1 MFIAAFALRVY
12 RLDTQ
17 SLWWDELFS
26 IAIGQQPF
34 PDWLLLVLD
43 NRGNPPGIYFL
54 EAGWTRIGVDA
65 FTVRFLSVCFGVL
78 AVALMYRVG
87 KLFGGARAGLI
98 ASALMVVSPHHL
110 WYSQEARMYAP
121 QIFFSL
127 AASYFFLCMLRH
139 PTWRVTLGYAL
150 ASVAV
155 IYFHYHPFFL
165 LAQIA
170 FLVLFRRTYRGV
182 LGYWLVGGGLVGLFY
197 APWFWAVFTT
207 GGLER
212 APMGWVPAAQWY
224 DPILTLYV
232 FWLGAT
238 NDPSALINWASF
250 VIALVIAGVGV
261 VSARRETNQS
271 AHARAKLVYLLLWL
285 VLPILMV
292 WSISLDLPI
301 PQKRSAYVDRYLS
314 PEFPAWIILVAL
326 GVTYAMKL
334 SWQKM
339 AIGAAIAAIPLVAS
353 LGNMYFDPFFARDNW
368 KGAAEFVRAEGNS
381 ARQVLI
387 VRETQQ
393 LPILYYGL
401 GEMPMEVMRLAPGES
416 ESVWVDLLVQ
426 HNPEAQRFWLFSGTI
441 TSNVHR
447 FGATPAHQSINARQ
461 DILKQLLDARLM
473 IEREMLYQG
482 IWVTAYR
489 PPAGR

>member
-1 MFIAAFALRVY
+1 
-12 RLDTQ
+12 
-17 SLWWDELFS
+17 
-26 IAIGQQPF
+26 
-34 PDWLLLVLD
+34 
-43 NRGNPPGIYFL
+43 
-54 EAGWTRIGVDA
+54 
-65 FTVRFLSVCFGVL
+65 
-78 AVALMYRVG
+78 
-87 KLFGGARAGLI
+87 
-98 ASALMVVSPHHL
+98 
-110 WYSQEARMYAP
+110 
-121 QIFFSL
+121 
-127 AASYFFLCMLRH
+127 
-139 PTWRVTLGYAL
+139 
-150 ASVAV
+150 
-155 IYFHYHPFFL
+155 
-165 LAQIA
+165 
-170 FLVLFRRTYRGV
+170 
-182 LGYWLVGGGLVGLFY
+182 
-197 APWFWAVFTT
+197 
-207 GGLER
+207 
-212 APMGWVPAAQWY
+212 MGWVPAAQWY

-292 WSISLDLPI
+292 WAISLDLPI

-473 IEREMLYQG
+473 IER
-482 IWVTAYR
+482 
-489 PPAGR
+489 